1 MILDESLLGDYKH
14 SEDEIE
20 DYARYLG
27 FDVELDRDLMW
38 IAIAGLKAALP
49 APWRPCQATDSDE
62 IFYFNFETG
71 ESVWD
76 NPCDDI

>member
-1 MILDESLLGDYKH
+1 M
-14 SEDEIE
+14 
-20 DYARYLG
+20 
-27 FDVELDRDLMW
+27 ELDRDLMW

-49 APWRPCQATDSDE
+49 APWRLCQATDSDE

-76 NPCDDI
+76 NPCGDI